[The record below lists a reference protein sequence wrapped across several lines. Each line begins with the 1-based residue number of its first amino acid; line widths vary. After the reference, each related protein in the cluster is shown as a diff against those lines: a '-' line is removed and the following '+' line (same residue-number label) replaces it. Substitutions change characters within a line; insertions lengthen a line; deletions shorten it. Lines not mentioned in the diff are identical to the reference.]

1 MSRSAFFQ
9 ICGAKESYI
18 WTQHLSL
25 YIYLCVCFVR
35 FYQLH
40 NSMMKKFG
48 GNILSAPLINCAMQI
63 LRSTSH
69 IYLCVFICACARLRR
84 FQFRSRE
91 TSGMKLQV
99 WYFLSMLHASF
110 KKFYRYFDVPEN
122 IQTFCIGR
130 IAFYINPISEKNL
143 FWTISRVVG
152 SLRTWK
158 HFSAYLFL
166 VNDLWSRLITP
177 AERKSVYRASCPC
190 TPPIFYPFIPPFL
203 SFWMRLFLKTLEVID
218 SIKFFS

>member
-1 MSRSAFFQ
+1 MNATLVF
-9 ICGAKESYI
+9 IYI
-18 WTQHLSL
+18 FV
-25 YIYLCVCFVR
+25 CVFCAV
-35 FYQLH
+35 
-40 NSMMKKFG
+40 
-48 GNILSAPLINCAMQI
+48 LSASQLNDEEIRWKHS
-63 LRSTSH
+63 LRPVDQLCNANLAKHVSY

-218 SIKFFS
+218 SIKFFWQSSNFHLRYAFI